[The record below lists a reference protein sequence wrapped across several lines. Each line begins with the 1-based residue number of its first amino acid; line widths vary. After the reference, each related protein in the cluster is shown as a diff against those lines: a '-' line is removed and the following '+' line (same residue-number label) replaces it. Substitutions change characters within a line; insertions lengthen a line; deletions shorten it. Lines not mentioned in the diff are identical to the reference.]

1 MKNVFL
7 QKNYQQKRI
16 WMSQRYFLYIMYD
29 GTNYCGWQIQPN
41 GVSVQEVLERA
52 LSIRL
57 GTQISITG
65 AGRTDAGVHAKC
77 MVAHFDAPEII
88 ADSDKF
94 VANLNSFLPA
104 DIGVE
109 IANGFCRCTCAVRCC
124 GKALRIPCCIA

>member
-65 AGRTDAGVHAKC
+65 AGRTDAGVHAK
-77 MVAHFDAPEII
+77 AI
-88 ADSDKF
+88 
-94 VANLNSFLPA
+94 NLLL
-104 DIGVE
+104 I
-109 IANGFCRCTCAVRCC
+109 
-124 GKALRIPCCIA
+124 